1 MLAAVDKIASD
12 IRSRAMQEVSYSEK
26 PHSLKNVSKESLAW
40 YYNDAFDR
48 YPYDYVIERARN
60 ICNLLDI
67 FSLENFSKKLKDIDF
82 HEKLNNFY
90 QKVWETDTNIS
101 NEDIFLASLYSLRFG
116 DRVAIRW
123 LVRGAQRKIRQ
134 QILIYLPDTIDEFIE
149 YIDISSINA
158 NDDIEIWAEALEAID
173 ECGYCS
179 TDIVYTDI
187 FTQNILEHYNISEEN
202 ENWQDYYLL
211 IESALTNSGVETGG
225 WEHPDLCARCA
236 AKMER
241 DD

>member
-1 MLAAVDKIASD
+1 
-12 IRSRAMQEVSYSEK
+12 MQEVSYSEK